1 MCEGKWILFLL
12 SLLCDL
18 AEMLEQGGKTGV
30 RDEQEED
37 EDFSDDYEVCVGQ
50 ICFAQPYRLYVP
62 PRYYRRIAGR
72 LYQWKL
78 EAEMLPSYG
87 LNLKIERAL
96 ALPNCLGLG
105 NDARWKWQM
114 IPLSLLMG
122 VQINSWFVQ
131 GVPQGPHSTKKSS
144 SISSRVC
151 AYAKLKALT
160 HMFGKLALRPALDL
174 FPVPLLTIKRAFPL
188 WRGKVTMQAQLGVG
202 TSVHCLKGLRWMLQL
217 NWNLPDAVKVLM
229 QPVRNS
235 LALRYSRRL
244 QITEDCKAVTTVFIE
259 PASTVVTHG
268 IFRFS
273 SSLPVHV
280 KLESLKICQVFGERA
295 KRDTPATAYA
305 YLKASKGIGTSDVI
319 TVVPGHW
326 IDPGGEA
333 GAPGEREFNLE
344 VANVLEKQL
353 RGNGWDVLRPDRD
366 APHLSWEEYLNWVS
380 KQTLRGV
387 PVLEIHGQG
396 SKADYRGFVLGIIGD
411 TNIPLHKELAS
422 DFGVFQM
429 DWRDLG
435 VPRRGGVIVE
445 SFNSDEVMQ
454 MAPWHRIWAVR
465 RLSNR
470 IVSCVERASFENRAS
485 HGVYVDLESED
496 ISTQFYK

>member
-1 MCEGKWILFLL
+1 
-12 SLLCDL
+12 
-18 AEMLEQGGKTGV
+18 
-30 RDEQEED
+30 
-37 EDFSDDYEVCVGQ
+37 
-50 ICFAQPYRLYVP
+50 
-62 PRYYRRIAGR
+62 
-72 LYQWKL
+72 
-78 EAEMLPSYG
+78 
-87 LNLKIERAL
+87 
-96 ALPNCLGLG
+96 
-105 NDARWKWQM
+105 
-114 IPLSLLMG
+114 
-122 VQINSWFVQ
+122 
-131 GVPQGPHSTKKSS
+131 
-144 SISSRVC
+144 
-151 AYAKLKALT
+151 
-160 HMFGKLALRPALDL
+160 
-174 FPVPLLTIKRAFPL
+174 
-188 WRGKVTMQAQLGVG
+188 MQAQLGVG

-280 KLESLKICQVFGERA
+280 KLESLKICQVFAERA